1 MNEKTKMIIEEYA
14 ASQTQTAETLLM
26 ELGKIP
32 APSHRED
39 KRAVF
44 CRDWLLSQGAED
56 VTIDAAKNVVCK
68 IGVKK
73 DTNLIVF
80 MAHMDIVFPDLEPLT
95 MKQEGRRLY
104 APGIGDDTANLV
116 NLLMAAKFLLQ
127 NKPKM
132 NTGFLIVA
140 NACEEGLGL
149 SLIHI

>member
-73 DTNLIVF
+73 IRILLYLWHIWISYFLTLNL
-80 MAHMDIVFPDLEPLT
+80 
-95 MKQEGRRLY
+95 
-104 APGIGDDTANLV
+104 
-116 NLLMAAKFLLQ
+116 
-127 NKPKM
+127 
-132 NTGFLIVA
+132 
-140 NACEEGLGL
+140 
-149 SLIHI
+149 

>member
-1 MNEKTKMIIEEYA
+1 
-14 ASQTQTAETLLM
+14 
-26 ELGKIP
+26 
-32 APSHRED
+32 
-39 KRAVF
+39 
-44 CRDWLLSQGAED
+44 
-56 VTIDAAKNVVCK
+56 
-68 IGVKK
+68 
-73 DTNLIVF
+73 

-140 NACEEGLGL
+140 NACEEGLGNLDGCKEIFRTYGSQIWGIL
-149 SLIHI
+149 SFDGSLSKLHL